1 MSLYYEL
8 QDAILS
14 GNYDLAEKIK
24 HKIEMIG
31 RNAEQDESIIRELV
45 EKKKKLGY
53 ELRKILDNDIE
64 SLNGVECMKACCSL
78 LNHNLIES
86 EMRGNDIF
94 EYPVRE
100 LYVILGV
107 FINEG
112 LNDGKVKFKEFINSR
127 YKKFL

>member
-1 MSLYYEL
+1 MSLYDEL

-24 HKIEMIG
+24 KKIEMIG
-31 RNAEQDESIIRELV
+31 RSAEQDESIIHDLV

-53 ELRKILDNDIE
+53 ELRKILDNDVE
-64 SLNGVECMKACCSL
+64 NLDSVECMKACCSL

-94 EYPVRE
+94 EYPVSYMLSLVCLLMR
-100 LYVILGV
+100 G
-107 FINEG
+107 
-112 LNDGKVKFKEFINSR
+112 
-127 YKKFL
+127 